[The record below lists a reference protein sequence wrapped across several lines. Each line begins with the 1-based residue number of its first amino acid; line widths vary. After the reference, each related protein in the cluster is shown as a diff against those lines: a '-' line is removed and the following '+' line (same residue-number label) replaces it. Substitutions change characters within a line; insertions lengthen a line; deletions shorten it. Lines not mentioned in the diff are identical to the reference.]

1 MPHHDDNGSQPVDA
15 VIDDLILDILNEANR
30 GQPQAAAAPAMPQ
43 LPRLAKG
50 TPLLERVLMAEA
62 VAGALAEALA
72 PALAA
77 ALAPRILHLM
87 EGGEPEAEP
96 AKRTSARSAKSAK

>member
-1 MPHHDDNGSQPVDA
+1 MPQHDDNGNQPVDA
-15 VIDDLILDILNEANR
+15 LIDDLILDILNEANR
-30 GQPQAAAAPAMPQ
+30 GQPQSAPAMPQ
-43 LPRLAKG
+43 LPRMAKG

-72 PALAA
+72 PALAS

-87 EGGEPEAEP
+87 EGEEPEP